1 MPIPSYTTPK
11 QAKMCEGGQP
21 EPKGH
26 EYGWDKPCR
35 SKLDGEVIWE
45 QLQSLLCVS
54 QGSQPESGP
63 GHIIW
68 RGKSRQASL
77 KVLKT
82 RFHT

>member
-35 SKLDGEVIWE
+35 SKLDGENIHLGTTSE
-45 QLQSLLCVS
+45 FALCV
-54 QGSQPESGP
+54 P
-63 GHIIW
+63 GQ
-68 RGKSRQASL
+68 SA
-77 KVLKT
+77 
-82 RFHT
+82 